1 MSSLED
7 EETEKTFKKEF
18 INSEVKDQLNTD
30 LEKIPEN
37 SCLSNESNVGE
48 EMINRQ
54 NSLQNDSENTLQTRK
69 DRKQPTKTKICD
81 KFPLTHP
88 CVPKI
93 NCSEKIVR

>member
-18 INSEVKDQLNTD
+18 INNEVKDQSNTD
-30 LEKIPEN
+30 LEKVPES
-37 SCLSNESNVGE
+37 SCISNECNIGE
-48 EMINRQ
+48 EMINTE
-54 NSLQNDSENTLQTRK
+54 NSLHTDNENTLQTRK
-69 DRKQPTKTKICD
+69 DRKQTTKTKNYD

-93 NCSEKIVR
+93 NCPEKIVR

>member
-7 EETEKTFKKEF
+7 EETEKIFKKEF
-18 INSEVKDQLNTD
+18 INNEVKDQLNTD

-37 SCLSNESNVGE
+37 SCISTESNIGE
-48 EMINRQ
+48 EMINRE
-54 NSLQNDSENTLQTRK
+54 NSLHTNSENTLQTRK
-69 DRKQPTKTKICD
+69 DRKQPTKTKIYD

-93 NCSEKIVR
+93 NCPEKIVR